1 MNIMAKGQ
9 GALTLTQQRRQHT
22 LYVFFH
28 PNELLSTTGP
38 QSSLPQANPRKRRC
52 TQADNVMDQG
62 WGDGAVLRIQEL
74 LPPEFL
80 AAHLGNNPTGDAAI
94 FLNNTDAV
102 QLIKHQQQ
110 HSSSSS
116 SSSEDAFEELVTSIY
131 KSDSQAGKN
140 RIRWLYLML
149 CVYDMIH
156 RKFPGRTR
164 VGSKMKELIR
174 TEFKTHIAQATSHNE
189 TDEAELTDVLA
200 KWFLSGQ
207 KLNLL
212 CEAFGDGS
220 LLILVELLK
229 QDL

>member
-1 MNIMAKGQ
+1 
-9 GALTLTQQRRQHT
+9 
-22 LYVFFH
+22 
-28 PNELLSTTGP
+28 
-38 QSSLPQANPRKRRC
+38 
-52 TQADNVMDQG
+52 MDQG

-74 LPPEFL
+74 LLPEFI
-80 AAHLGNNPTGDAAI
+80 AAHLGKNPTGDAAI
-94 FLNNTDAV
+94 FLNNMDAA

-110 HSSSSS
+110 HSSSSSS

-189 TDEAELTDVLA
+189 TDEAELTHVLA

-220 LLILVELLK
+220 LLILVDLLK

>member
-1 MNIMAKGQ
+1 MQ
-9 GALTLTQQRRQHT
+9 T
-22 LYVFFH
+22 
-28 PNELLSTTGP
+28 
-38 QSSLPQANPRKRRC
+38 
-52 TQADNVMDQG
+52 DNVMDQG
-62 WGDGAVLRIQEL
+62 WADGAVLRIQEL
-74 LPPEFL
+74 SLPDFM
-80 AAHLGNNPTGDAAI
+80 AAHLSSNPTGDAAI
-94 FLNNTDAV
+94 FLNNVDAV

-110 HSSSSS
+110 HSNSSSSSSS

-149 CVYDMIH
+149 CVYDMIQ

-164 VGSKMKELIR
+164 VGSKMKALFR
-174 TEFKTHIAQATSHNE
+174 TEFKTHIAQATSRNE

-212 CEAFGDGS
+212 CEAFGDGG
-220 LLILVELLK
+220 LLILVDLLK